1 MGLLGILL
9 SAAIVVTLV
18 ALFRQDPDD
27 PPNQTTTSVAAADTT
42 SATSATSATTG
53 TNAVATSQT
62 TATTAL
68 TSSTLGDPLAA
79 LVLNPTGIGD
89 ISFGSD
95 ADETVAQLSLV
106 LGTPTEDTSWTPSFE
121 TCPGTEARVVRWT
134 SLQAFFTNGATEW
147 APEGTRHFFH
157 YSQSVLA
164 GGGVLIELATA
175 NGIGIR
181 STLGELTAAYQDQV
195 SITDDPI
202 FGPFWEVDVPGAG
215 VLWGTAGATG
225 DTGMIDS
232 INGGSG
238 CGE

>member
-18 ALFRQDPDD
+18 ALLRPDSND
-27 PPNQTTTSVAAADTT
+27 PPDETTTSVAAADTT
-42 SATSATSATTG
+42 SASETTSTS
-53 TNAVATSQT
+53 AVATSQT
-62 TATTAL
+62 TATT
-68 TSSTLGDPLAA
+68 TPTTTTLGDPLAA
-79 LVLNPTGIGD
+79 LILNPTGIGD
-89 ISFGSD
+89 INFGSD

-106 LGTPTEDTSWTPSFE
+106 LGSPTEDTGWTPSFE

-134 SLQAFFTNGATEW
+134 SLQAFFSNGATEW

-164 GGGVLIELATA
+164 GGGVLIELTTSK
-175 NGIGIR
+175 GIGIR
-181 STLGELTAAYQDQV
+181 STLGELAAAYGEQV
-195 SITDDPI
+195 TITDDPI
-202 FGPFWEVDVPGAG
+202 FGPFWEVDVAGAG
-215 VLWGTAGATG
+215 VLWGTAGAIG
-225 DTGMIDS
+225 DSGMIDS

>member
-18 ALFRQDPDD
+18 ALVREDSTD
-27 PPNQTTTSVAAADTT
+27 PPDQTTTSADDADTT
-42 SATSATSATTG
+42 SATSGTTSTS
-53 TNAVATSQT
+53 AVATSQT
-62 TATTAL
+62 ATT
-68 TSSTLGDPLAA
+68 TTTTTLGNPLAA
-79 LVLNPTGIGD
+79 LILNPTGIGD
-89 ISFGSD
+89 ITFGSD

-106 LGTPTEDTSWTPSFE
+106 LGSPTEDTGWTPSFE

-134 SLQAFFTNGATEW
+134 SLQAFLTNGATEW
-147 APEGTRHFFH
+147 APAGTRHFFH

-164 GGGVLIELATA
+164 GGGVLIELTTS

-181 STLGELTAAYQDQV
+181 STLGELAGAYGEQV
-195 SITDDPI
+195 TITDDPT
-202 FGPFWEVDVPGAG
+202 FGPFWEVDVAGAG
-215 VLWGTAGATG
+215 VLWGTAGAVG
-225 DTGMIDS
+225 DNGMIDS

>member
-18 ALFRQDPDD
+18 ALLRPDSND
-27 PPNQTTTSVAAADTT
+27 PPDETTTSVAAADTT
-42 SATSATSATTG
+42 SASETTSTS
-53 TNAVATSQT
+53 AVATSQT
-62 TATTAL
+62 TATT
-68 TSSTLGDPLAA
+68 TPTTTTLGDPLAA
-79 LVLNPTGIGD
+79 LILNPTGIGD
-89 ISFGSD
+89 ITFGSD

-106 LGTPTEDTSWTPSFE
+106 LGSPTEDTGWTPSFE

-134 SLQAFFTNGATEW
+134 SLQAFFSNGATEW

-164 GGGVLIELATA
+164 GGGVLIELTTSK
-175 NGIGIR
+175 GIGIR
-181 STLGELTAAYQDQV
+181 STLGELAAAYGEQV
-195 SITDDPI
+195 TITDDPI
-202 FGPFWEVDVPGAG
+202 FGPFWEVDVAGAG
-215 VLWGTAGATG
+215 VLWGTAGAIG
-225 DTGMIDS
+225 DSGMIDS

>member
-18 ALFRQDPDD
+18 ALLRPDSND
-27 PPNQTTTSVAAADTT
+27 PPDETTTSVAAADTT
-42 SATSATSATTG
+42 SASETTSTS
-53 TNAVATSQT
+53 AVATSQT
-62 TATTAL
+62 TATT
-68 TSSTLGDPLAA
+68 TPTTTTLGDPLAA
-79 LVLNPTGIGD
+79 LILNPTGIGD
-89 ISFGSD
+89 ITFGND

-106 LGTPTEDTSWTPSFE
+106 LGSPTEDTGWTPSFE

-134 SLQAFFTNGATEW
+134 SLQAFFSNGATEW

-164 GGGVLIELATA
+164 GGGVLIELTTSK
-175 NGIGIR
+175 GIGIR
-181 STLGELTAAYQDQV
+181 STLGELAAAYGEQV
-195 SITDDPI
+195 TITDDPI
-202 FGPFWEVDVPGAG
+202 FGPFWEVDVAGAG
-215 VLWGTAGATG
+215 VLWGTAGAIG
-225 DTGMIDS
+225 DSGMIDS